1 MTGKVRPFPPL
12 LHGWLVRPL
21 RGEPGDRLFVLSRTR
36 PAPRVLGELL
46 RARDLQ
52 VEEAFDYRRQGRDRR
67 TGYFYACGADHELML
82 ASRPLPTEDILAS
95 SFLPRHGP
103 CIRLVYAESL
113 PASGVIVRADRLLDR
128 RTREPCPDP
137 PLWMLNLAQTLQR
150 NLASRRTPPISHEAS
165 LRMFADDLLRYFRR
179 YGHCNVRQR
188 DPEWRR
194 LGKALSNIRR
204 TACYSE
210 RAARF
215 EAICH
220 ELEPALSLWDTQSP
234 INHLPSACAKHDE
247 PGLVKRRETSS

>member
-1 MTGKVRPFPPL
+1 MTPSARPFPPL

-36 PAPRVLGELL
+36 PAPRVLGQLL
-46 RARDLQ
+46 RSRALH
-52 VEEAFDYRRQGRDRR
+52 VEDAFDYTRQCRARQ
-67 TGYFYACGADHELML
+67 TGYFYACSGADHVLIL
-82 ASRPLPTEDILAS
+82 AKRPLPLEDILWRS
-95 SFLPRHGP
+95 SLPGHAR
-103 CIRLVYAESL
+103 CTRVVYVASL
-113 PASGVIVRADRLLDR
+113 PASGVIVRADRLLDS
-128 RTREPCPDP
+128 RTCEPCPEP

-150 NLASRRTPPISHEAS
+150 NLGSRRTPPNSHEAS

-215 EAICH
+215 ETICH
-220 ELEPALSLWDTQSP
+220 ELDPALTLWDTQLP
-234 INHLPSACAKHDE
+234 ITHLPSACATDDE
-247 PGLVKRRETSS
+247 PVG